1 MDSQSIRDLESE
13 KKIWSGQCRVSRM
26 WLGVNVHTDKVL
38 HFDLILMDSK
48 GNDIWVQIP
57 PVLIEKF
64 KKMLKENH
72 VYIIKNFD
80 INTTGL
86 KYRPIGNPYLI
97 QFSRKTTVHHIP
109 EVPAISTF
117 KFSFLNAS
125 QMAGKL
131 GHVEI
136 LSDVIGQLRTHSDA
150 ITTTSLT
157 RKTIRKELTLQLIE
171 GDVVKVVIWGRVIQQ
186 FDKIIDA
193 HGDDP
198 TILVI
203 SALSKL
209 LLPVL
214 CNQSCLSLWN
224 HRHLLNSLLLTFS
237 ELLKLQEDPDQ
248 EEMVFAVECK
258 VVGIKSGWCY
268 MGCPTCVLKPIQR
281 QNEYY
286 CVRCNKGLSTK
297 AAKYRVQL
305 EVQSDLKSAVFV
317 LFEYEGKRYFG
328 LSGHELFLKNGQNGD
343 LPPDELLQLV
353 GLTKKFH
360 VKFKINLFADSQAD
374 FTVLRI
380 LEPTSKGEGYMIHKD
395 GSSSS
400 IASGPAF
407 SQPSSD
413 QSGQSAIE
421 KSIETPVD
429 SDATPDNKLKRKMPL
444 E

>member
-1 MDSQSIRDLESE
+1 MDSQSIRDLEPE

-80 INTTGL
+80 INKTGL

-97 QFSRKTTVHHIP
+97 QFSRKTTVHHVP
-109 EVPAISTF
+109 EVPAIPTF

-136 LSDVIGQLRTHSDA
+136 LSDVVGQLRPHSDA

-193 HGDDP
+193 HDDDQ

-203 SALSKL
+203 SAVS
-209 LLPVL
+209 
-214 CNQSCLSLWN
+214 
-224 HRHLLNSLLLTFS
+224 
-237 ELLKLQEDPDQ
+237 
-248 EEMVFAVECK
+248 
-258 VVGIKSGWCY
+258 VGDFK
-268 MGCPTCVLKPIQR
+268 
-281 QNEYY
+281 
-286 CVRCNKGLSTK
+286 
-297 AAKYRVQL
+297 
-305 EVQSDLKSAVFV
+305 
-317 LFEYEGKRYFG
+317 
-328 LSGHELFLKNGQNGD
+328 
-343 LPPDELLQLV
+343 DELS
-353 GLTKKFH
+353 F
-360 VKFKINLFADSQAD
+360 
-374 FTVLRI
+374 
-380 LEPTSKGEGYMIHKD
+380 
-395 GSSSS
+395 SSSGS
-400 IASGPAF
+400 TVVYRNLDIPAVKAF
-407 SQPSSD
+407 
-413 QSGQSAIE
+413 
-421 KSIETPVD
+421 
-429 SDATPDNKLKRKMPL
+429 ATG
-444 E
+444 